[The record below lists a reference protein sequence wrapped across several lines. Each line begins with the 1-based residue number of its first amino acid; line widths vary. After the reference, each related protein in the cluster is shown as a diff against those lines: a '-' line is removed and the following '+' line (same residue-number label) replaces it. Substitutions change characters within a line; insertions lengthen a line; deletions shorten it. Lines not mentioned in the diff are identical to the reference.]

1 MRHFPVTEITP
12 SSERLVSIVS
22 KYDIARGFPDNLNPA
37 SVEVFED
44 TVSRK
49 ISTVMTKNVITTTP
63 DWPIEEASEILRSNR
78 INALPVLREG
88 QLVGIITT
96 SDIFTALVAM
106 TSAKSRGVRVVVQ
119 SDTDASPAQ
128 TAIYYGLCPARQT
141 GIP

>member
-63 DWPIEEASEILRSNR
+63 DWPIEEAGRNSSK
-78 INALPVLREG
+78 
-88 QLVGIITT
+88 Q
-96 SDIFTALVAM
+96 
-106 TSAKSRGVRVVVQ
+106 
-119 SDTDASPAQ
+119 
-128 TAIYYGLCPARQT
+128 
-141 GIP
+141 